1 MVATQSAAQR
11 SSYLAQ
17 LLGAGQCVLGCSCTL
32 TLFLC
37 CSHHQGDML
46 VHLLEQPEL
55 HGTPSGLAAH
65 RLQGLLDTALRSSSV
80 AASPHVDVVGEGV
93 LGGVMDKRSILQL
106 VTAATCSLEGVSNQ
120 VPRHLL
126 ELVYTCWR
134 GFAQVLC
141 LR

>member
-1 MVATQSAAQR
+1 MLHDLVLLDASEAFTRCKHLGLHAFTW
-11 SSYLAQ
+11 SSDVNSTYLP
-17 LLGAGQCVLGCSCTL
+17 L
-32 TLFLC
+32 
-37 CSHHQGDML
+37 QGDML

-106 VTAATCSLEGVSNQ
+106 VTAATCSLDAAAHQ
-120 VPRHLL
+120 VHHNRS
-126 ELVYTCWR
+126 R
-134 GFAQVLC
+134 
-141 LR
+141 